1 MLKLDVARSYRD
13 IQKIYFPNN
22 LDFRGRIYPIPPHLN
37 HIGDDLARSLLIF
50 SEKKPLG
57 K

>member
-1 MLKLDVARSYRD
+1 MLKLDVANSYKD

-37 HIGDDLARSLLIF
+37 HIGDDIARSLLVF